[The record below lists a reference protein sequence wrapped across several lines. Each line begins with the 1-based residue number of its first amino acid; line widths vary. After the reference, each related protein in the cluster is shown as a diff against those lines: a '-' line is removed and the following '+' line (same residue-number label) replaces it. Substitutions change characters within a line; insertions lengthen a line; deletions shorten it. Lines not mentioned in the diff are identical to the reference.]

1 MKVTKKNLDKLR
13 TIIREELEKAS
24 PIAELFLKEE
34 GVFKNKNRML
44 PSEWE
49 EFQQSFLSKNSDHK
63 VVSGK
68 DGSVSFEAIV
78 SKSQPRQAIIKYI
91 PKDMD
96 VYHDLRSSEFF
107 KYLR

>member
-1 MKVTKKNLDKLR
+1 MEMLLSEN
-13 TIIREELEKAS
+13 
-24 PIAELFLKEE
+24 E
-34 GVFKNKNRML
+34 GIFKNKNRML

-49 EFQQSFLSKNSDHK
+49 EFKDKFLAKNKDHK

-78 SKSQPRQAIIKYI
+78 KKSQPRDAVVKYI
-91 PKDMD
+91 SSDMD
-96 VYHDLRSSEFF
+96 VFHDLGSSEFF